1 MSEERIYVN
10 RDMLELIFGK
20 ANINRWADLDG
31 DDDAFK
37 IQQRINFAIQT
48 ASSYIETVLRGRN
61 YHNVI
66 IDSSIR
72 RLIAQ
77 IAALHLYDAREM
89 IDGDSAADKMSM
101 VRTQVDEYLGK
112 IRRGEIILKGERT
125 QAAPTVVPYED
136 SSNSKN
142 SQRPFFC
149 SQDDPF
155 YGRFHP

>member
-10 RDMLELIFGK
+10 REMLELIFGK

-31 DDDAFK
+31 DEDAFK
-37 IQQRINFAIQT
+37 IQQRIQFAIQT
-48 ASSYIETVLRGRN
+48 ASSYIETILRGRN
-61 YHNVI
+61 YQHVV

-77 IAALHLYDAREM
+77 LAALHLYDAREM
-89 IDGDSAADKMSM
+89 IDGDNAPDKMSM
-101 VRTQVDEYLGK
+101 VRTQVDEYIGK

-125 QAAPTVVPYED
+125 QSAPTVVPYEG
-136 SSNSKN
+136 SSGDKN

-149 SQDDPF
+149 TQDDPF